1 MNYSQILE
9 ALNKASLFELYRLQQ
24 AIRRNLEDPSRIR

>member
-9 ALNKASLFELYRLQQ
+9 ALNKASSFELYRLQQ
-24 AIRRNLEDPSRIR
+24 ARLQSAVADH